1 MQTITDPLGHTER
14 YTYDPKGQLIQKL
27 DKEGYLTKYAYT
39 PQGDIDHIAYADGKE
54 VKLSYNP
61 LRQLQEMRDWLGT
74 TTIHNDPMGRA
85 LQVQYPDGK
94 QATYTYG
101 KSGERTSVT
110 YPDGKTA
117 TYTYDS
123 QLRLSRLTD
132 ENGTIAYTYDERG
145 RLAQKTF
152 PNGIQTHYA
161 YNEEG
166 RLAELTHTDR
176 EGILDRYA
184 YQYDLTGNKT
194 AIQKQRRD
202 LPQESGCYTYAY
214 DALGRLSAVTKDGEN
229 LRTYAYD
236 AFGNRSLLREGTT
249 QTTYA
254 YNAMNQLVSKAD
266 AMNEETYTYDKRG
279 NLNLILQNGAIKNRY
294 VYGALNRLEQAVN
307 AKGETA
313 LYTYNGLGHRVGKTT
328 GILPT
333 PDPLSLLEGQA
344 IHPEKK
350 IQYTIDL
357 TRGYHNLLQKEED
370 RNTQSYLWDG
380 NVTGLREDGQE
391 SYYLQ
396 DELGSPI
403 RLANQNGELQ
413 DSYGYDEFGQDL
425 YGNQGT
431 VQPFGYTGY
440 QPDRITGTYYAQ
452 AREYRPEL
460 GRFAGK
466 DVLRYSRK
474 SDSASLNLYVYC
486 KQNPLYHIDRNG
498 HEVIVVSGGTADS
511 DTFHYQFIET
521 AIKNINDLK
530 EEGVPAENITWMVV
544 EAGYKPEDLVNFAAT
559 ADKLGINY
567 VGISNKEQMIDYIN
581 NKDSETARAEDQI
594 TYMSFFSHGQ
604 SQKYSRIEENQLAF
618 AYGIEDLEETEV
630 ADINFTQSDIEKLNS
645 ESFNNAHTYF
655 FSCNAGTKD
664 RNGMSFAQEWTN
676 KTGGR
681 SYGIQNGRTLYSVIN
696 IAAPWVFHIGSTDIA
711 LQLNYARFNPQLYLK
726 KLMLKKDRAQR
737 GYSEYGCLNYPCL
750 VSLAGDLDVANPLNF
765 GLFDRGWKWY
775 YPQTCDEGE

>member
-1 MQTITDPLGHTER
+1 ML
-14 YTYDPKGQLIQKL
+14 QKSL
-27 DKEGYLTKYAYT
+27 
-39 PQGDIDHIAYADGKE
+39 
-54 VKLSYNP
+54 
-61 LRQLQEMRDWLGT
+61 T
-74 TTIHNDPMGRA
+74 TT
-85 LQVQYPDGK
+85 
-94 QATYTYG
+94 
-101 KSGERTSVT
+101 
-110 YPDGKTA
+110 
-117 TYTYDS
+117 
-123 QLRLSRLTD
+123 LRLSRLTD
-132 ENGTIAYTYDERG
+132 ENGTIAYTYDEKG

-152 PNGIQTHYA
+152 PNGIQTHYT

-176 EGILDRYA
+176 KGILDRYA

-249 QTTYA
+249 QTTYT
-254 YNAMNQLVSKAD
+254 YNAMNQLISRAD
-266 AMNEETYTYDKRG
+266 AMNEETYAYDKRG
-279 NLNLILQNGAIKNRY
+279 NLRLILQNGALKNHY

-328 GILPT
+328 GTLPT
-333 PDPLSLLEGQA
+333 LSTQPTTNTRQTPDQNQNPLQGIPLPDPLSLLESQD

-370 RNTQSYLWDG
+370 GNTQSYLWDG
-380 NVTGLREDGQE
+380 NVTGLREDGQQ

-431 VQPFGYTGY
+431 MQPFGYTGY
-440 QPDRITGTYYAQ
+440 QPDRIAETYYAQ

-544 EAGYKPEDLVNFAAT
+544 EAGYKPKDLVNFAAT

-604 SQKYSRIEENQLAF
+604 CPIYSGSTENQLSF
-618 AYGIEDLEETEV
+618 AYGIKNLDEEGITET
-630 ADINFTQSDIEKLNS
+630 DINFTQSDIEKLNS
-645 ESFNNAHTYF
+645 ESFNNTLTLF

-676 KTGGR
+676 KTGGK
-681 SYGIQNGRTLYSVIN
+681 SYGIENGRTLYSMIN
-696 IAAPWVFHIGSTDIA
+696 VAAVWGYHYKQFWIGKSKDWAPMQYEMIAWNTKIW
-711 LQLNYARFNPQLYLK
+711 QK
-726 KLMLKKDRAQR
+726 KQKLKKDRAQR
-737 GYSEYGCLNYPCL
+737 GYSEYGCINYPCL
-750 VSLAGDLDVANPLNF
+750 VSFFGDLDVITPFGDF
-765 GLFDRGWKWY
+765 GLFDRGWKWF
-775 YPQTCDEGE
+775 YPQKRNEEK

>member
-1 MQTITDPLGHTER
+1 ML
-14 YTYDPKGQLIQKL
+14 QKSL
-27 DKEGYLTKYAYT
+27 
-39 PQGDIDHIAYADGKE
+39 
-54 VKLSYNP
+54 
-61 LRQLQEMRDWLGT
+61 T
-74 TTIHNDPMGRA
+74 TT
-85 LQVQYPDGK
+85 
-94 QATYTYG
+94 
-101 KSGERTSVT
+101 
-110 YPDGKTA
+110 
-117 TYTYDS
+117 
-123 QLRLSRLTD
+123 LRLSRLTD
-132 ENGTIAYTYDERG
+132 ENGTIAYTYDEKG

-152 PNGIQTHYA
+152 PNGIQTHYT

-176 EGILDRYA
+176 KGILDRYA

-249 QTTYA
+249 QTTYT
-254 YNAMNQLVSKAD
+254 YNAMNQLISRAD
-266 AMNEETYTYDKRG
+266 AMNEETYAYDKRG
-279 NLNLILQNGAIKNRY
+279 NLRLILQNGALKNHY

-328 GILPT
+328 GTLPT
-333 PDPLSLLEGQA
+333 LSTQPTTNTRQTPDQNQNPLQGIPLPDPLSLLESQD

-370 RNTQSYLWDG
+370 GNTQSYLWDG
-380 NVTGLREDGQE
+380 NVTGLRENGQE

-403 RLANQNGELQ
+403 RLADQNGELE

-431 VQPFGYTGY
+431 MQPFGYTGY
-440 QPDRITGTYYAQ
+440 QPDRIAETYYAQ

-498 HEVIVVSGGTADS
+498 YEVIVVSGGTADS

-544 EAGYKPEDLVNFAAT
+544 EAGYKPKDLVNFAAT

-604 SQKYSRIEENQLAF
+604 CPIYSGSTENQLSF
-618 AYGIEDLEETEV
+618 AYGIKNLDEEGITET
-630 ADINFTQSDIEKLNS
+630 DINFTQSDIEKLNS
-645 ESFNNAHTYF
+645 ESFNNTLTLF

-676 KTGGR
+676 KTGGK
-681 SYGIQNGRTLYSVIN
+681 SYGIENGRTLYSMIN
-696 IAAPWVFHIGSTDIA
+696 VAAVWGYHYKQFWIGKSKDWAPMQYEMIAWNTKIW
-711 LQLNYARFNPQLYLK
+711 QK
-726 KLMLKKDRAQR
+726 KQKLKKDRAQR
-737 GYSEYGCLNYPCL
+737 GYSEYGCINYPCL
-750 VSLAGDLDVANPLNF
+750 VSFFGDLDVITPFGDF
-765 GLFDRGWKWY
+765 GLFDRGWKWF
-775 YPQTCDEGE
+775 YPQKRNEEK